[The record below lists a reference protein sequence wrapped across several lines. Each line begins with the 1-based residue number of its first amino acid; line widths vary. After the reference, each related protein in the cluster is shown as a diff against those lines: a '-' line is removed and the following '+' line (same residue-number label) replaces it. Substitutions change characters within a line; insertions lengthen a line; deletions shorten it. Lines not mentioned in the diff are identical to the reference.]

1 MKLDALFSNVMLF
14 DVQSRIDVKQGE
26 VFTLIMDTAEGI
38 DVFANNDKVL
48 SYEHTA
54 TDVVV
59 TASELGESKIRFM
72 TDTAIT
78 KELLIRVVSEFVRP
92 ATDLGVTVG
101 QPEPK

>member
-1 MKLDALFSNVMLF
+1 MKLDALFSNAMVF
-14 DVQSRIDVKQGE
+14 DIQSRIDVLQGQ
-26 VFTLIMDTAEGI
+26 VFTLIMDTPEGI
-38 DVFANNDKVL
+38 DVYANNDKVL

-92 ATDLGVTVG
+92 ATDLGITPGV
-101 QPEPK
+101 PEPK

>member
-1 MKLDALFSNVMLF
+1 MKLDALFSNVLIY
-14 DVQSRIDVKQGE
+14 DVQSKMDVKQGE
-26 VFTLIMDTAEGI
+26 VFTLIMDSSEGI

-59 TASELGESKIRFM
+59 TASVEGESKFRFM
-72 TDTAIT
+72 TGESIT

-92 ATDLGVTVG
+92 ATDLGITVG
-101 QPEPK
+101 SPEIK